1 MATCRWQRLLYW
13 LDPKSD
19 WSEVTGRLGPR
30 VAATV
35 MHNGHEMRLR
45 IDAPSGVAALVNVQL
60 IALIIRAHAARDL
73 LASDGDVISA
83 NRKREL
89 LRTARAAFLA
99 PDIVT
104 ATFAGCQPRLLSA
117 RTVDRIGRIPI
128 CWNEQR
134 QMLGFI

>member
-1 MATCRWQRLLYW
+1 
-13 LDPKSD
+13 
-19 WSEVTGRLGPR
+19 
-30 VAATV
+30 

-45 IDAPSGVAALVNVQL
+45 IDAPKGVAAPANRQL

-89 LRTARAAFLA
+89 LRTARAAYLA

-104 ATFAGCQPRLLSA
+104 AIFAGRQPRSLSA
-117 RTVDRIGRIPI
+117 RTLDRMGRMPI
-128 CWNEQR
+128 CWREQR
-134 QMLGFI
+134 QMFGFI